1 MVTNYLRPLLL
12 TVSLIFAS
20 VTCLAETSEGIT
32 LSLDNADVADLIR
45 WASDVTDKNII
56 LHPNVQ
62 GRVTVIAGEPMSQ
75 REAYEVFLSVL
86 QVHGLTVI
94 EENGSLKVIPDAQ
107 AKQSAIPLASDTLSG
122 SSEDVVVQIVRVKN
136 ISATNVIN
144 LLRPLVPQ
152 TGYLAAYPQTNTI
165 IVADR
170 SSNIQKLLNIINRID
185 QVGTI
190 DIELIAL
197 EFADAK
203 EVITVLS
210 KLLPKQT
217 AGQDQGS
224 SPFNLAVDERS
235 NSILMTGDPVTR
247 QQIRSL
253 VKRLDQPLEGDGNTQ
268 VVRIQYATAA
278 DLVPLLQS
286 ISGSVQ
292 KGAKAQ
298 GITDVDVS
306 IQAHEQLNALVITAP
321 PSLLTTMR
329 VVIKQLDVPRAQV
342 LVEALIVEVS
352 EDLSHKIGVEWRTNS
367 VNEGTNGVLGGFRSF
382 PGGVAPLSVGD
393 DTQLNLGSGLSLGY
407 FRDGDLRA
415 IINLLAGETNANIL
429 STPSIVSLDNE
440 EAEILVGSNVP
451 FITGSQQRAG
461 DIDPF
466 QTIQR
471 EDIGIILKV
480 KPRINNNNSV
490 TLDIEQSIESIVPS
504 LADTADIVTNKREI
518 KTRVLIGDD
527 EILVLGGLMR
537 DDITDNVTKVPILG
551 DIPLL
556 GRLFKSQSTTV
567 TKTNLMVFIH
577 PRILHSSDSLR
588 HISKDKYNM
597 IRDSQMEFDGN
608 MERFWFPGSAPL
620 LPEFPESQGSPES
633 KGSPELQGAPE
644 SQGSA
649 ESPKPVSSLH

>member
-1 MVTNYLRPLLL
+1 MKKTLLL
-12 TVSLIFAS
+12 LIILVLSTLPFIS
-20 VTCLAETSEGIT
+20 QAEENDNIT

-56 LHPNVQ
+56 LHPNVK

-75 REAYEVFLSVL
+75 HQAYEVFLSVL
-86 QVHGLTVI
+86 QVHGLAII

-107 AKQSAIPLASDTLSG
+107 AKQSAIPLASETLS
-122 SSEDVVVQIVRVKN
+122 SSAEDVVVQIVRVKN

-152 TGYLAAYPQTNTI
+152 TGYLAAYPQTNTMI
-165 IVADR
+165 IADR
-170 SSNIQKLLNIINRID
+170 ASNIQKLLNIINRID

-203 EVITVLS
+203 EVINVLG

-268 VVRIQYATAA
+268 VVRVQYATAS

-298 GITDVDVS
+298 GVTDVDVS

-329 VVIKQLDVPRAQV
+329 TVIKQLDIPRAQV
-342 LVEALIVEVS
+342 LVEALIVEVN
-352 EDLSHKIGVEWRTNS
+352 EDLANNIGIEWQ
-367 VNEGTNGVLGGFRSF
+367 TNGANAGEGVVGGFSDF
-382 PGGVAPLSVGD
+382 PSEVAPLSLGD
-393 DTQLNLGSGLSLGY
+393 GGALNLGTGLSLGY
-407 FRDGDLRA
+407 FRNGNLRG
-415 IINLLAGETNANIL
+415 IINMLTGETNANIL
-429 STPSIVSLDNE
+429 STPTIVSLDNE

-451 FITGSQQRAG
+451 FITGSQTLDG
-461 DIDPF
+461 SSDPF

-471 EDIGIILKV
+471 EDIGITLKV

-490 TLDIEQSIESIVPS
+490 TLDIEQSVESISQSAVS
-504 LADTADIVTNKREI
+504 TADIVTNKREI
-518 KTRVLIGDD
+518 KTRVLIDDD
-527 EILVLGGLMR
+527 EVLVLGGLMR
-537 DDITDNVTKVPILG
+537 DEVTDGESKVPILG
-551 DIPLL
+551 SIPVL
-556 GRLFKSQSTTV
+556 GNLFKSKSTTI

-577 PRILHSSDSLR
+577 PRILHSSNSIKA
-588 HISKDKYNM
+588 ISRDEYNRM
-597 IRDSQMEFDGN
+597 RGLQMEFDSQV
-608 MERFWFPGSAPL
+608 ERFWIPGSSPV
-620 LPEFPESQGSPES
+620 LPELHKNITPKQATPE
-633 KGSPELQGAPE
+633 
-644 SQGSA
+644 
-649 ESPKPVSSLH
+649 PVAQ

>member
-1 MVTNYLRPLLL
+1 MVTQISRHLLL
-12 TVSLIFAS
+12 LITLIFY
-20 VTCLAETSEGIT
+20 TICFAETNKNENIT

-56 LHPNVQ
+56 LHPNVK

-75 REAYEVFLSVL
+75 RQAYEVFLSVL
-86 QVHGLTVI
+86 QVHGLAII

-107 AKQSAIPLASDTLSG
+107 AKQSAIPLASETLS
-122 SSEDVVVQIVRVKN
+122 SSAEDIVVQIVRVKN

-152 TGYLAAYPQTNTI
+152 TGYLAAYPQTNTMI
-165 IVADR
+165 IADR
-170 SSNIQKLLNIINRID
+170 ASNIQKLLNIINRID

-203 EVITVLS
+203 EVINVLS

-217 AGQDQGS
+217 TGQDQGS

-247 QQIRSL
+247 QQIHSL

-268 VVRIQYATAA
+268 VVRVQYATAS

-298 GITDVDVS
+298 GVTDVDVS

-329 VVIKQLDVPRAQV
+329 TVIKQLDIPRAQV
-342 LVEALIVEVS
+342 LVEALIVEVN
-352 EDLSHKIGVEWRTNS
+352 EDLANNIGIEWQ
-367 VNEGTNGVLGGFRSF
+367 TNGANAGEGVVGGFSNF
-382 PGGVAPLSVGD
+382 PSEVAPLSLGD
-393 DTQLNLGSGLSLGY
+393 GGALNLGTGLSLGY
-407 FRDGDLRA
+407 FRNGNLRG
-415 IINLLAGETNANIL
+415 IINMLTGETNANIL
-429 STPSIVSLDNE
+429 STPTIVSLDNE

-451 FITGSQQRAG
+451 FITGSQTLDG
-461 DIDPF
+461 SSDPF

-471 EDIGIILKV
+471 EDIGITLKV

-490 TLDIEQSIESIVPS
+490 TLDIEQSVESISQSAVS
-504 LADTADIVTNKREI
+504 TADIVTNKREI
-518 KTRVLIGDD
+518 KTRVLIDDD
-527 EILVLGGLMR
+527 EVLVLGGLMR
-537 DDITDNVTKVPILG
+537 DEVTDGESKVPILG
-551 DIPLL
+551 SIPVL
-556 GRLFKSQSTTV
+556 GNLFKSKSTTI

-577 PRILHSSDSLR
+577 PRILHSSNSIKA
-588 HISKDKYNM
+588 ISRDEYNRM
-597 IRDSQMEFDGN
+597 RGLQMEFDSQV
-608 MERFWFPGSAPL
+608 ERFWIPGSSPV
-620 LPEFPESQGSPES
+620 LPELHESIT
-633 KGSPELQGAPE
+633 
-644 SQGSA
+644 
-649 ESPKPVSSLH
+649 PKPVTPESAPQ

>member
-12 TVSLIFAS
+12 AISLIFLPL
-20 VTCLAETSEGIT
+20 TCLSETSENIT

-107 AKQSAIPLASDTLSG
+107 AKQSAIPLASDTLSS
-122 SSEDVVVQIVRVKN
+122 SSEEVIVQIVRVKN

-165 IVADR
+165 IIADR

-190 DIELIAL
+190 DIELISL

-203 EVITVLS
+203 EVINVLS

-217 AGQDQGS
+217 GGKDQGS

-352 EDLSHKIGVEWRTNS
+352 EDLAHKIGVEWRTNS
-367 VNEGTNGVLGGFRSF
+367 VAEDTNGVLGGFRSF
-382 PGGVAPLSVGD
+382 PGGLSPLSVGD
-393 DTQLNLGSGLSLGY
+393 DSQLNLGSGLSLGY

-429 STPSIVSLDNE
+429 STPTIVSLDNE

-537 DDITDNVTKVPILG
+537 DEITDTVNKVPILG

-556 GRLFKSQSTTV
+556 GRLFKSQSTTA

-588 HISKDKYNM
+588 HSISKDKYNM
-597 IRDSQMEFDGN
+597 IRDFQMEFDGN
-608 MERFWFPGSAPL
+608 MDHFLLPASSPL
-620 LPEFPESQGSPES
+620 LPEFPEPSEPS
-633 KGSPELQGAPE
+633 KS
-644 SQGSA
+644 S
-649 ESPKPVSSLH
+649 KPVSSLH

>member
-1 MVTNYLRPLLL
+1 MDLHISRYFLLL
-12 TVSLIFAS
+12 TTLFVSIICF
-20 VTCLAETSEGIT
+20 AETNKSDDIT

-56 LHPNVQ
+56 LHPNVK
-62 GRVTVIAGEPMSQ
+62 GRVTVIAGEPMTQ
-75 REAYEVFLSVL
+75 RQAYEVFLSVL
-86 QVHGLTVI
+86 QVHGLAII

-107 AKQSAIPLASDTLSG
+107 AKQSAIPLASETLS
-122 SSEDVVVQIVRVKN
+122 SSAEDIVVQIVRVRN

-152 TGYLAAYPQTNTI
+152 TGYLAAYPQTNTMI
-165 IVADR
+165 IADR
-170 SSNIQKLLNIINRID
+170 ASNIQKLLNIINRID

-203 EVITVLS
+203 EVINVLG

-247 QQIRSL
+247 QQIHSL

-268 VVRIQYATAA
+268 VVRVQYATAS

-298 GITDVDVS
+298 GVTDVDVS

-329 VVIKQLDVPRAQV
+329 TVIKQLDVPRAQV
-342 LVEALIVEVS
+342 LVEALIVEIN
-352 EDLSHKIGVEWRTNS
+352 EDLANSIGIEWQSNPANS
-367 VNEGTNGVLGGFRSF
+367 GEGVVGGFTDF
-382 PGGVAPLSVGD
+382 PSNISPLSLGD
-393 DTQLNLGSGLSLGY
+393 GGALNLGTGLSLGY
-407 FRDGDLRA
+407 FRGGSLRG
-415 IINLLAGETNANIL
+415 IINMLTGETNANIL

-451 FITGSQQRAG
+451 FITGSQTLDG
-461 DIDPF
+461 SSDPF

-471 EDIGIILKV
+471 EDIGITLKV

-490 TLDIEQSIESIVPS
+490 TLDIEQSVESIS
-504 LADTADIVTNKREI
+504 QTAVNASDIVTNKREI
-518 KTRVLIGDD
+518 KTRVLIDDD
-527 EILVLGGLMR
+527 EVLVLGGLMR
-537 DDITDNVTKVPILG
+537 DEVADGENKVPILG
-551 DIPLL
+551 SIPVL
-556 GRLFKSQSTTV
+556 GNLFKSKNTTI

-577 PRILHSSDSLR
+577 PRILHSSESFKA
-588 HISKDKYNM
+588 ISNDKYNR
-597 IRDSQMEFDGN
+597 IRGLQMEFDSQV
-608 MERFWFPGSAPL
+608 ERFWIPGSSPV
-620 LPEFPESQGSPES
+620 LPELHKSMIS
-633 KGSPELQGAPE
+633 
-644 SQGSA
+644 
-649 ESPKPVSSLH
+649 KPVSPEPAPQ

>member
-1 MVTNYLRPLLL
+1 MVTQISRHLLL
-12 TVSLIFAS
+12 LISLTFYNF
-20 VTCLAETSEGIT
+20 CFAETNNSENIT

-56 LHPNVQ
+56 LHPNVK

-75 REAYEVFLSVL
+75 RQAYEVFLSVL
-86 QVHGLTVI
+86 QVHGLAII

-107 AKQSAIPLASDTLSG
+107 AKQSAIPLASKTLS
-122 SSEDVVVQIVRVKN
+122 SSAEDVVVQIVRVKN

-152 TGYLAAYPQTNTI
+152 TGYLAAYPQTNTMI
-165 IVADR
+165 IADR
-170 SSNIQKLLNIINRID
+170 ASNIQKLLNIINRID

-203 EVITVLS
+203 DVITVLG

-253 VKRLDQPLEGDGNTQ
+253 VKRLDQPLDGDGNTQ
-268 VVRIQYATAA
+268 VVRVQYATAS

-298 GITDVDVS
+298 VVTDVDVS

-329 VVIKQLDVPRAQV
+329 TVIKQLDVPRAQV
-342 LVEALIVEVS
+342 LVEALIVEVN
-352 EDLSHKIGVEWRTNS
+352 EDLANNIGIEWQTNPA
-367 VNEGTNGVLGGFRSF
+367 NAGEGVVGGFSNF
-382 PGGVAPLSVGD
+382 PSELAPLSLGD
-393 DTQLNLGSGLSLGY
+393 EGALNLGTGLSLGY
-407 FRDGDLRA
+407 FRNGNLRG
-415 IINLLAGETNANIL
+415 IINMLTGETNANIL
-429 STPSIVSLDNE
+429 STPTIVSLDNE

-451 FITGSQQRAG
+451 FITGSQTLDG
-461 DIDPF
+461 SSDPF

-471 EDIGIILKV
+471 EDIGITLKV

-490 TLDIEQSIESIVPS
+490 TLDIEQSVESISQSAVS
-504 LADTADIVTNKREI
+504 TADIVTNKREI
-518 KTRVLIGDD
+518 KTRVLIDND
-527 EILVLGGLMR
+527 EVLVLGGLMR
-537 DDITDNVTKVPILG
+537 DEVTDGENKVPILG
-551 DIPLL
+551 SIPVL
-556 GRLFKSQSTTV
+556 GNLFKSKSTTI
-567 TKTNLMVFIH
+567 TKSNLMVFIH
-577 PRILHSSDSLR
+577 PRILNSSNSIKA
-588 HISKDKYNM
+588 ISHDEYNRM
-597 IRDSQMEFDGN
+597 RGLQMEFDDQV
-608 MERFWFPGSAPL
+608 ERFWLPGSSPL
-620 LPEFPESQGSPES
+620 LPELSERKESVTTSPEQ
-633 KGSPELQGAPE
+633 KTTTPQ
-644 SQGSA
+644 
-649 ESPKPVSSLH
+649 

>member
-1 MVTNYLRPLLL
+1 MSTYCFRNFLLL
-12 TVSLIFAS
+12 LILFLSFNCSA
-20 VTCLAETSEGIT
+20 TEANKSENIT

-62 GRVTVIAGEPMSQ
+62 GRITVIAGEPMSQ
-75 REAYEVFLSVL
+75 KEAYQVFLSVL
-86 QVHGLTVI
+86 QVHGLAVI

-107 AKQSAIPLASDTLSG
+107 AKQSAIPLASETLPG
-122 SSEDVVVQIVRVKN
+122 SAEDVVVQIVRVKN

-152 TGYLAAYPQTNTI
+152 TGYLAAYPQTNTMI
-165 IVADR
+165 IADR
-170 SSNIQKLLNIINRID
+170 ASNIQKLLNIVNRID

-190 DIELIAL
+190 DIELISL
-197 EFADAK
+197 DFADAK
-203 EVITVLS
+203 EVINVLS

-247 QQIRSL
+247 QQIHSL

-268 VVRIQYATAA
+268 VVRVQYATAT

-329 VVIKQLDVPRAQV
+329 TVIKQLDVPRAQV
-342 LVEALIVEVS
+342 LVEALIVEVN
-352 EDLSHKIGVEWRTNS
+352 EDLANNLGIEWQ
-367 VNEGTNGVLGGFRSF
+367 TNGANTGEGVVGGFSNF
-382 PGGVAPLSVGD
+382 SGDITPLSLGD
-393 DTQLNLGSGLSLGY
+393 GGALNLGTGLSLGY
-407 FRDGDLRA
+407 FRGGSLRG
-415 IINLLAGETNANIL
+415 IINMLTGETNANIL

-451 FITGSQQRAG
+451 FITGSQTLDGSA
-461 DIDPF
+461 DPF

-471 EDIGIILKV
+471 EDIGITLKV

-490 TLDIEQSIESIVPS
+490 TLDIEQSVESISQSAV
-504 LADTADIVTNKREI
+504 TASDIVTNKREI
-518 KTRVLIGDD
+518 KTRVLIEDD
-527 EILVLGGLMR
+527 NVLVLGGLMR
-537 DDITDNVTKVPILG
+537 DEVTDGESKVPIMGSIPVLG
-551 DIPLL
+551 N
-556 GRLFKSQSTTV
+556 LFKSKSTTI

-577 PRILHSSDSLR
+577 PRILHSSESLKA
-588 HISKDKYNM
+588 ISRDKYNHM
-597 IRDSQMEFDGN
+597 RGLQMGFDAQV
-608 MERFWFPGSAPL
+608 ERFWIPGSSPV
-620 LPEFPESQGSPES
+620 LPELPVQS
-633 KGSPELQGAPE
+633 KQPTKTSIETVAP
-644 SQGSA
+644 
-649 ESPKPVSSLH
+649 

>member
-1 MVTNYLRPLLL
+1 MVTQISRHLVLLISL
-12 TVSLIFAS
+12 TFY
-20 VTCLAETSEGIT
+20 TFCFAETNNSENIT

-56 LHPNVQ
+56 LHPNVK

-75 REAYEVFLSVL
+75 RQAYEVFLSVL
-86 QVHGLTVI
+86 QVHGLAII

-107 AKQSAIPLASDTLSG
+107 AKQSAIPLASETLL
-122 SSEDVVVQIVRVKN
+122 SSAEDVVVQIVRVKN

-152 TGYLAAYPQTNTI
+152 TGYLAAYPQTNTMI
-165 IVADR
+165 IADR
-170 SSNIQKLLNIINRID
+170 ASNIQKLLNIINRID

-203 EVITVLS
+203 DVITVLG

-253 VKRLDQPLEGDGNTQ
+253 VKRLDQPLDGDGNTQ
-268 VVRIQYATAA
+268 VVRVQYATAS

-298 GITDVDVS
+298 GVTDVDVS

-329 VVIKQLDVPRAQV
+329 TVIKQLDVPRAQV
-342 LVEALIVEVS
+342 LVEALIVEVN
-352 EDLSHKIGVEWRTNS
+352 EDLANNIGIEWQTNPA
-367 VNEGTNGVLGGFRSF
+367 NAGEGVVGGFSNF
-382 PGGVAPLSVGD
+382 PSEIAPLSLGD
-393 DTQLNLGSGLSLGY
+393 GGALNLGTGLSLGY
-407 FRDGDLRA
+407 FRNGNLRG
-415 IINLLAGETNANIL
+415 IINMLTGETNANIL
-429 STPSIVSLDNE
+429 STPTIVSLDNE

-451 FITGSQQRAG
+451 FITGSQTLDG
-461 DIDPF
+461 SSDPF

-471 EDIGIILKV
+471 EDIGITLKV

-490 TLDIEQSIESIVPS
+490 TLDIEQSVESISQSAVS
-504 LADTADIVTNKREI
+504 TADIVTNKREI
-518 KTRVLIGDD
+518 KTRVLIDND
-527 EILVLGGLMR
+527 EVLVLGGLMR
-537 DDITDNVTKVPILG
+537 DEVTDGENKVPILG
-551 DIPLL
+551 SIPVL
-556 GRLFKSQSTTV
+556 GNLFKSKSTTI
-567 TKTNLMVFIH
+567 TKSNLMVFIH
-577 PRILHSSDSLR
+577 PRILHSSNSIKA
-588 HISKDKYNM
+588 ISSDEYNRM
-597 IRDSQMEFDGN
+597 RGLQMEFDSQV
-608 MERFWFPGSAPL
+608 ERFWLPGSSPL
-620 LPEFPESQGSPES
+620 LPELPERKES
-633 KGSPELQGAPE
+633 VTTIPELNTAAP
-644 SQGSA
+644 Q
-649 ESPKPVSSLH
+649 